1 MFARARG
8 VSDGRVKAKPR
19 SFRTAA
25 GPQIQVTEH
34 GLEGATLHYRK
45 SLFYSGRRLHILVNA
60 APGVSPAELQKHLR
74 KKLSDVTTWEY
85 SGRTEFWKQKGKT
98 DDSFELIAAN
108 SVGIR
113 NGWDGFAWK

>member
-1 MFARARG
+1 SAHEQEDGLLFARARG

-45 SLFYSGRRLHILVNA
+45 SLFYSGRRLHIK
-60 APGVSPAELQKHLR
+60 STSAETFADHFADTFFIIDHKDGIL
-74 KKLSDVTTWEY
+74 
-85 SGRTEFWKQKGKT
+85 GRRFLGHF
-98 DDSFELIAAN
+98 S
-108 SVGIR
+108 
-113 NGWDGFAWK
+113 